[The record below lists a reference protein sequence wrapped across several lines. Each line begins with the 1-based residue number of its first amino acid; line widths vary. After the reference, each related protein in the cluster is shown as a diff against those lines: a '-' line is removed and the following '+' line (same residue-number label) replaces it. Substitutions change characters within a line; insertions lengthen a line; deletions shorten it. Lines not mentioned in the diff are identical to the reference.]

1 MKKFKDTSSTPLTT
15 LNEPTISYGSN
26 SFYELSSRS
35 ISKEYIKGI
44 IQLAKLTVT
53 ELISFIPISIDSYKR
68 RVDFNPAVT
77 EKVLEI
83 EEVYRRGLDAFG
95 EPFYDWMDAK
105 NVSLGGKKP
114 KELLVNSFG
123 VRILLDEIGKLEHGV
138 LA

>member
-1 MKKFKDTSSTPLTT
+1 MKEYKIPQNSGSLVLHDPAA
-15 LNEPTISYGSN
+15 SYGTAL
-26 SFYELSSRS
+26 FYELSSRS
-35 ISKEYIKGI
+35 ISKSYIKDI
-44 IQLAKLTVT
+44 IRLAKLTLY

-68 RVDFNPAVT
+68 RVDFNPSVT

-95 EPFYDWMDAK
+95 ESFYAWMDAQ
-105 NVSLGGKKP
+105 NVVFDGKKP
-114 KELLVNSFG
+114 KELLANSFG

>member
-1 MKKFKDTSSTPLTT
+1 MKTYKDTSKTPLAI
-15 LNEPTISYGSN
+15 LNEPAASYGSS

-35 ISKEYIKGI
+35 ISKEYIKDI
-44 IQLAKLTVT
+44 IRLAKLTVS

-68 RVDFNPAVT
+68 RVDFNPSVT

-95 EPFYDWMDAK
+95 DSFYHWMDTK
-105 NVSLGGKKP
+105 NVSLDGKKP
-114 KELLVNSFG
+114 KELLANSFG

>member
-1 MKKFKDTSSTPLTT
+1 MKTYKEAKDTPLTI
-15 LNEPTISYGSN
+15 LNEPAVSYGSS

-35 ISKEYIKGI
+35 ISKEYIKDI
-44 IQLAKLTVT
+44 IRLAKLTVS

-68 RVDFNPAVT
+68 RVDFNPSVT
-77 EKVLEI
+77 EKILEI

-95 EPFYDWMDAK
+95 DSFYAWMDAN

-114 KELLVNSFG
+114 KELLSNSFG
-123 VRILLDEIGKLEHGV
+123 IRILLDEIGKLEHGV

>member
-1 MKKFKDTSSTPLTT
+1 MKNYSIPENTESQVLHDASA
-15 LNEPTISYGSN
+15 SYGSA

-35 ISKEYIKGI
+35 ISKSYLKDIM
-44 IQLAKLTVT
+44 QLAKLTVS

-68 RVDFNPAVT
+68 RVDFNPSVT

-95 EPFYDWMDAK
+95 DSFYTWMDAK
-105 NVSLGGKKP
+105 NVSLDGKKP
-114 KELLVNSFG
+114 KELLANSFG
-123 VRILLDEIGKLEHGV
+123 IRILLDEIGKLEHGV

>member
-1 MKKFKDTSSTPLTT
+1 MKNYKTFE
-15 LNEPTISYGSN
+15 NEEPQILREASASYGSV
-26 SFYELSSRS
+26 SFYELSSRT
-35 ISKEYIKGI
+35 ISKNYIKDI
-44 IQLAKLTVT
+44 IRLAKLSLN

-68 RVDFNPAVT
+68 RTDFSPAVT

-95 EPFYDWMDAK
+95 SSFYDWMDAE
-105 NVSLGGKKP
+105 NVSLDGQKP
-114 KELLVNSFG
+114 KDLLVNSFG

>member
-1 MKKFKDTSSTPLTT
+1 MKTYKDTSKTPLAI
-15 LNEPTISYGSN
+15 LNEPAASYGSS

-35 ISKEYIKGI
+35 ISKEYIKDI
-44 IQLAKLTVT
+44 IRLAKLTVS

-68 RVDFNPAVT
+68 RVDFNPSVT

-95 EPFYDWMDAK
+95 DSFYAWMDAN
-105 NVSLGGKKP
+105 NVSLDGKKP
-114 KELLVNSFG
+114 KELLANSFG